1 MSVPSIFA
9 LASTSRDVPEP
20 VRFKEPAL
28 RAPSV
33 PERTSE
39 LLLALVKNAN
49 WDDDLSKPK
58 KPILAD
64 PS

>member
-1 MSVPSIFA
+1 MFA
-9 LASTSRDVPEP
+9 LASTSRDVPAP
-20 VRFKEPAL
+20 VRFKLPAL

-39 LLLALVKNAN
+39 VFVALVKNWN
-49 WDDDLSKPK
+49 WEDDLSKPK
-58 KPILAD
+58 KPILAE